1 MWGPTNYSTREVFQ
15 GKKQN
20 IKQVTVSVTISTK
33 NAVFNKF
40 ITRFSSNKINKSCDA
55 IHFEI
60 STAEIQTFANQRAKK
75 KKEAQKSKTLKK
87 ESKYLGGKWARGI
100 DLLANQITGGD
111 VRNTEKI
118 GKTRSIGTFT
128 YTRTTKKNPLDISF
142 LRFLME
148 R

>member
-1 MWGPTNYSTREVFQ
+1 MWGPTIIAPENFSS
-15 GKKQN
+15 KKQK

-75 KKEAQKSKTLKK
+75 KKEA
-87 ESKYLGGKWARGI
+87 
-100 DLLANQITGGD
+100 
-111 VRNTEKI
+111 
-118 GKTRSIGTFT
+118 
-128 YTRTTKKNPLDISF
+128 
-142 LRFLME
+142 
-148 R
+148 